1 MTSLEEIKTAF
12 VERVDTAWN
21 EIKDQVDADKVR
33 TYVQGLTAELLGHVY
48 AVEAALVNHVLGKQD
63 APAPAPEPSPA
74 PEQTVG
80 SGAVTSDQPP
90 SDPPAAQIDPAS
102 GPQTEPLPPAQSA
115 PEGSVQEQPTGM
127 AANPEPA
134 PTDQPAAAAEPEQT
148 A

>member
-63 APAPAPEPSPA
+63 TPAPPPAPEPSPA

-80 SGAVTSDQPP
+80 SDQPP
-90 SDPPAAQIDPAS
+90 ADPAPA
-102 GPQTEPLPPAQSA
+102 PQTDTVPPAQSA
-115 PEGSVQEQPTGM
+115 PDAGEAANPTGM
-127 AANPEPA
+127 ASNPTPAEEQPA
-134 PTDQPAAAAEPEQT
+134 PASDQAPTQ
-148 A
+148 